1 MECSNKTSDTI
12 ANRDTLGNALKA
24 AAVISFALAGGAAG
38 KLYADR
44 KVMGHREEFKRLYDD
59 LATKHPNFTGLQP
72 ATLEEFTQKL
82 KMLEAAVIRAKRQR
96 TPIIIG
102 ATVLSASV
110 TAALVCI
117 LLKKI
122 TTLMAQESTHQKK

>member
-1 MECSNKTSDTI
+1 
-12 ANRDTLGNALKA
+12 
-24 AAVISFALAGGAAG
+24 
-38 KLYADR
+38 
-44 KVMGHREEFKRLYDD
+44 
-59 LATKHPNFTGLQP
+59 
-72 ATLEEFTQKL
+72 
-82 KMLEAAVIRAKRQR
+82 MLEAAVIRAKRQR